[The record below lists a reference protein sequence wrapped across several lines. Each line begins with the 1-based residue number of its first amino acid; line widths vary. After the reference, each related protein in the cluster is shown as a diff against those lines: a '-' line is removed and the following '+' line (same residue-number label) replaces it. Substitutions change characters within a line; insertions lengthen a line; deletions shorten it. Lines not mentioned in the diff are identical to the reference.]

1 MFSSACSFSVK
12 IDVSKSL
19 CPFQG
24 TFLASV
30 RAFLEWCPSHGPFW
44 TGCLPYRFSW
54 SPTSLFTSYM
64 CLFPWKAVTLKQ
76 CNCTAD
82 IFNWYL
88 TPLLS
93 FPIRHRHK
101 QPILP
106 PASAWARMGMLHQ
119 RLAELG
125 SQLGWT
131 FGGKQAHD
139 SFEPVSPTQ
148 NGGIFSDLLTA
159 RAGQTD
165 ENHLEMQPGSVTYSS
180 WQGTTTSL
188 SQASSLLVVAARQP
202 QLKGRGYSLHYI

>member
-1 MFSSACSFSVK
+1 MFSSACSFSLK

-93 FPIRHRHK
+93 F
-101 QPILP
+101 Q
-106 PASAWARMGMLHQ
+106 ASPQTAHSASCFS
-119 RLAELG
+119 LG
-125 SQLGWT
+125 QDGD
-131 FGGKQAHD
+131 A
-139 SFEPVSPTQ
+139 SPTPRWA
-148 NGGIFSDLLTA
+148 GLTA
-159 RAGQTD
+159 GLNLWRKTSPWFIWACVSHTERRYFQWSTNSTSRTD
-165 ENHLEMQPGSVTYSS
+165 RWKPFGN
-180 WQGTTTSL
+180 
-188 SQASSLLVVAARQP
+188 AARKCNIQ
-202 QLKGRGYSLHYI
+202 